1 MPKPYSQFTALM
13 AITKA
18 SLKAIFKSPQ
28 ATFFSLFFPIVLIVI
43 FGSLGGGGNF
53 AMDIALDHKSDT
65 LNPVYLA
72 IKNAPLF
79 NIAEG
84 TEEELDDQ
92 MKKGRITAIV
102 NVQEIK
108 NATDAA
114 KPKYDVH
121 FRYSSANQREI
132 PQFQGILR
140 AIING
145 LNQAMNP
152 RPDVATVSSEIVPGR
167 IYKRIDFLLPGM
179 IGFSLIGASV
189 FGVDFLFFNL
199 RETLVLKR
207 MYASPVKKSNI
218 VIGESLARLIYQLST
233 VIVLIGVGTYF
244 YGFYLS
250 HGFITFLELMF
261 ISAVALLVFMGFG
274 FIISSVAKNQNVIPI
289 YANLFMFPQYF
300 LSGTFFPKG
309 ALPKSIQWLVEI
321 LPLTSVNDA
330 LRKVAFEGSHLNGC
344 WKQLG
349 ILGLWG
355 VIVNALAIRVFRW
368 E

>member
-179 IGFSLIGASV
+179 LGFSVIGASV
-189 FGVDFLFFNL
+189 FGVAFLFFNL

-261 ISAVALLVFMGFG
+261 ISAIALLVFMGFG

>member
-1 MPKPYSQFTALM
+1 MSKPYSQFTALL

-28 ATFFSLFFPIVLIVI
+28 SVFFSLFFPIVLIVI
-43 FGSLGGGGNF
+43 FGSLGGDGGLS
-53 AMDIALDHKSDT
+53 MDMAIDKKSDT

-72 IKNAPLF
+72 ISNSPLF
-79 NIAEG
+79 RIADG
-84 TEEELDDQ
+84 TEEELEDQ
-92 MKKGRITAIV
+92 MKKGRITAIL
-102 NVQEIK
+102 NIQRDEK
-108 NATDAA
+108 DSSHA
-114 KPKYDVH
+114 KYILH
-121 FRYSSANQREI
+121 YRYSSANQREI
-132 PQFQGILR
+132 PAFQGILMN
-140 AIING
+140 IVNG
-145 LNQAMNP
+145 VNQVLTPVPQIASI
-152 RPDVATVSSEIVPGR
+152 SSEVVPGR

-189 FGVDFLFFNL
+189 FGVAFLFFGL

-207 MYASPVKKSNI
+207 MYASPVKKSYI

-233 VIVLIGVGTYF
+233 VVVLILIGKYF
-244 YGFYLS
+244 YDFTLS
-250 HGFITFLELMF
+250 NGWITFLELMV
-261 ISAVALLVFMGFG
+261 ISIVALLVFMGFG
-274 FIISSVAKNQNVIPI
+274 FIISSVSKNQNVIPI

-321 LPLTSVNDA
+321 LPLTAVNDS
-330 LRKVAFEGSHLNGC
+330 LRKVSFEGTHLAGC
-344 WKQLG
+344 WKQMG

-355 VIVNALAIRVFRW
+355 IIVYAVAIRVFRW

>member
-84 TEEELDDQ
+84 TEKELDDQ

-108 NATDAA
+108 NATDSA

-189 FGVDFLFFNL
+189 FGVAFLFFNL

-261 ISAVALLVFMGFG
+261 ISAIALLVFMGFG

>member
-1 MPKPYSQFTALM
+1 MSKQYSQFTALL

-28 ATFFSLFFPIVLIVI
+28 AIFFSLFFPIVLIVI
-43 FGSLGGGGNF
+43 FGSLGGGGGISMN
-53 AMDIALDHKSDT
+53 IAIDKKSDT
-65 LNPVYLA
+65 LNPVYLS
-72 IKNAPLF
+72 IKNNPIF
-79 NIAEG
+79 NIVDG
-84 TEEELDDQ
+84 TEADLEDQ

-102 NVQEIK
+102 AVRQLK
-108 NATDAA
+108 NANDTGA
-114 KPKYDVH
+114 KYDVH
-121 FRYSSANQREI
+121 FRYSSANQNEI

-140 AIING
+140 SVING

-152 RPDVATVSSEIVPGR
+152 RPDIATVSSQFVEGR
-167 IYKRIDFLLPGM
+167 RYKRIDFLLPGM

-189 FGVDFLFFNL
+189 FGVAFLFFNL

-207 MYASPVKKSNI
+207 MYASPVNKSNI
-218 VIGESLARLIYQLST
+218 VIGETVARLIYQLMT
-233 VIVLIGVGTYF
+233 VIVLIVVGRYF
-244 YGFYLS
+244 YDFTLS
-250 HGFITFLELMF
+250 NGFITFLELMV
-261 ISAVALLVFMGFG
+261 ISAFALLVFMGFG
-274 FIISSVAKNQNVIPI
+274 FIMSSVAKNQNVIPI

-309 ALPKSIQWLVEI
+309 ALPKGIQWLVEI

-330 LRKVAFEGSHLNGC
+330 LRKVAFEGIHLDGC

-349 ILGLWG
+349 ILTIWG
-355 VIVNALAIRVFRW
+355 IIVYAIAIRVFRW